1 MASESAPQVAGQ
13 FVSAKKTS
21 PSPKELWAQQI
32 AIALDS
38 LVRSGLLSTST
49 GEISVRMSA
58 TDTILISPSM
68 PFVERLTAHDLLEL
82 TMENRIIGKRG
93 HPSFAQQMH
102 AAIYNARADVRAIV
116 HCKAPMATVLGICQ
130 LPIPPITVDAVPFSD
145 LPRVPHHTL
154 LQQQWPHEVAAKL
167 ADGAPAALL
176 LNDGM
181 VTVGLDLQQAV
192 RRAIALE
199 DTARLLVIC
208 HLLHQTPGVLPPEAV
223 EILRNA
229 PPVG

>member
-1 MASESAPQVAGQ
+1 MASESVAQVAGQ
-13 FVSAKKTS
+13 FVPARKSSFNT
-21 PSPKELWAQQI
+21 KELWAQQI

-58 TDTILISPSM
+58 TDTILITPSM
-68 PFVERLTAHDLLEL
+68 PFVEKVTANDLFEL
-82 TMENRIIGKRG
+82 TMESRIIGKRG

-102 AAIYNARADVRAIV
+102 VAIYNARADVRAIV
-116 HCKAPMATVLGICQ
+116 HSNAPMATVLGICQ
-130 LPIPPITVDAVPFSD
+130 LPIPPITLDAVPFTD
-145 LPRVPHHTL
+145 LPRIPAHL
-154 LQQQWPHEVAAKL
+154 LLKQQWPREVAAKL

-176 LNDGM
+176 LNNGI

-208 HLLHQTPGVLPPEAV
+208 HLLHQAPGVLPPEAV

-229 PPVG
+229 PPVD